1 MLFNMYKIFQMR
13 YKIFTKNLKCLKDPT
28 YQTYQV
34 KAHKALLSAS
44 SPVFETILK
53 QNDLPKPLI
62 FMRRV
67 NSRLLNLLMD
77 FVYFGQVEVDAS
89 KINEFLAIAED
100 LKIKG
105 LTNTRQTGNLDP
117 IQKSSKLDYLDED
130 GSDFGSENII
140 AQEIKAEEPA
150 TFPARKDLMEK
161 IYPCKICGK
170 RSKSESGLERHM
182 YRNHSWRK
190 DKTDQFANETLAGF
204 NLGKKSARFS
214 CNLCG
219 RLSISKGGLE
229 KHMSRHHPN
238 KNELIPEA
246 FL

>member
-1 MLFNMYKIFQMR
+1 M
-13 YKIFTKNLKCLKDPT
+13 
-28 YQTYQV
+28 

-89 KINEFLAIAED
+89 QINEFLAVAED
-100 LKIKG
+100 LKVKG
-105 LTNTRQTGNLDP
+105 LTNSRQSGNLDP
-117 IQKSSKLDYLDED
+117 IQKSSKLQHFEED
-130 GSDFGSENII
+130 SSDFGSENII
-140 AQEIKAEEPA
+140 AQEIKVEESA
-150 TFPARKDLMEK
+150 SFPTKKEK

-170 RSKSESGLERHM
+170 RSKSESGLERHK

-190 DKTDQFANETLAGF
+190 DKTDQLANETLAGI
-204 NLGKKSARFS
+204 NLGKKSPKFS

-238 KNELIPEA
+238 KNEPIPEE